1 MRATPCRTPL
11 LVHPHLMFLYCCSF
25 VGKVTLQTVLRSD
38 PKGVSLMRSYPNILD
53 DPGVESWIEDEEW
66 KCEKVFEHMK
76 RVDFN
81 GCEGGDAAPQAW
93 EALKQWHSSH
103 PSSDYFSVGEPIKLT
118 PNIELPTNP
127 SMTWREVW
135 GVICP
140 GNGSQA
146 STSSAPSSK
155 PPPKPFLNPKSKRPD
170 RQALSKSTST
180 AELNRVVDGEHYSK
194 QARTQRCLID
204 KSNAQSHIQKLLPV
218 QGSLFLIRLGHQ
230 EGELAVGLGRRLFD
244 EASDDD
250 VSKLVGALFLF
261 THLAH

>member
-1 MRATPCRTPL
+1 MAGG
-11 LVHPHLMFLYCCSF
+11 
-25 VGKVTLQTVLRSD
+25 VGRNLSRQWIT
-38 PKGVSLMRSYPNILD
+38 SLHFF
-53 DPGVESWIEDEEW
+53 
-66 KCEKVFEHMK
+66 C
-76 RVDFN
+76 
-81 GCEGGDAAPQAW
+81 A
-93 EALKQWHSSH
+93 
-103 PSSDYFSVGEPIKLT
+103 IK
-118 PNIELPTNP
+118 
-127 SMTWREVW
+127 
-135 GVICP
+135 
-140 GNGSQA
+140 QA
-146 STSSAPSSK
+146 SSR
-155 PPPKPFLNPKSKRPD
+155 KPFLDPKSKRPD